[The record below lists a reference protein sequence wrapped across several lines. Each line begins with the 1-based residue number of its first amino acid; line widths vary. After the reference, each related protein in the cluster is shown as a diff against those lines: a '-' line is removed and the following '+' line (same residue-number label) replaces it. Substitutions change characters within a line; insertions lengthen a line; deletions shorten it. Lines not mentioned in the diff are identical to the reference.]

1 MPIHAIP
8 PATPP
13 APPRQAVAPTPAKRS
28 ANASQT
34 APESQGS
41 GFRTTLGK
49 AWNQPKATA
58 PSQVVA
64 HKTPSASDVNDSP
77 AADAPDDHVI
87 LPEAEVE
94 TDLMPLSEWEVN
106 CTHSLPNAQL
116 QPDEAQTQ
124 PMQVDAAQG
133 VRDRNLVSQPILTDT
148 PVDRAPS
155 AQPEASL
162 HAAQQQ
168 VRETDLPMA
177 PASSSTINAEKTP
190 QQEQSQKP
198 EAILPDQQGTRSQNR
213 SNREPDVQPVHSEK
227 PARTTEPVVRTT
239 PMLRPEHTE
248 QQSGADSRSQK
259 EQKPDAQSRGS
270 LNWQP
275 SQAPAAARAA
285 QIEAA
290 LRAEAGAQQTAS
302 EPVRASTPSATM
314 SVAPPQAPVTPTLAG
329 SATIAFATG
338 ETGQELPASVRFEDD
353 ARFASRVIRG
363 LTAMMNSRGGS
374 LTMRLDPPEL
384 GQLRVHMSIT
394 QGVVAASFHA
404 ANPQAQALLEKN
416 LAVLRTALEAQG
428 LTVDR
433 LHVQPSSGTSQQ
445 HAMSE
450 DHSGQF
456 GRHREDAS
464 EGESRGR
471 REHRPSTGA
480 GPSDFNGLPLE
491 FAGALSA
498 QQQGGLRS

>member
-1 MPIHAIP
+1 MPL
-8 PATPP
+8 
-13 APPRQAVAPTPAKRS
+13 
-28 ANASQT
+28 
-34 APESQGS
+34 PE
-41 GFRTTLGK
+41 
-49 AWNQPKATA
+49 W
-58 PSQVVA
+58 
-64 HKTPSASDVNDSP
+64 DVNIGHD
-77 AADAPDDHVI
+77 V
-87 LPEAEVE
+87 
-94 TDLMPLSEWEVN
+94 T
-106 CTHSLPNAQL
+106 NAQL
-116 QPDEAQTQ
+116 QPDGAQTQ

-133 VRDRNLVSQPILTDT
+133 VPDPNSVSRPILTGT
-148 PVDRAPS
+148 PADRAPS

-190 QQEQSQKP
+190 QQQHSQPP
-198 EAILPDQQGTRSQNR
+198 EVILPDQRATRSQNR
-213 SNREPDVQPVHSEK
+213 SNREPDVQPVHGEK
-227 PARTTEPVVRTT
+227 PARTAEPAVRAV
-239 PMLRPEHTE
+239 PMMRQEPTE
-248 QQSGADSRSQK
+248 QHSGADSRSQN
-259 EQKPDAQSRGS
+259 EQKSDAQSRGA

-290 LRAEAGAQQTAS
+290 LRAEAAAQQTAS
-302 EPVRASTPSATM
+302 EPVRASMPSAPM
-314 SVAPPQAPVTPTLAG
+314 SVAPQQVPVTPTLAG

-338 ETGQELPASVRFEDD
+338 EAGQELPAPVRFEDD

-456 GRHREDAS
+456 GRHRDDAS

-480 GPSDFNGLPLE
+480 GSSDFNGLPLE

-498 QQQGGLRS
+498 QQEGGLHS